1 MKRYFLLFATNL
13 LIVIVLSIIMAF
25 LGIDSTSWFGF
36 FILCLLFG
44 MGGALINLQLSI
56 WFAKKFHGVKV
67 INNQSEKLHDKQD
80 FVLKRT
86 HELCRKVG
94 LSNTQVG
101 IYESQEVNAFATG
114 PSKSKSLIVYSTG
127 LLNHM
132 SEDEI
137 EGVIAHEI
145 GHIDSG
151 DMMTMT
157 LLQGLMNAFVMFAAR
172 ALATVIDNY
181 LDDEDTGFG
190 GLGIWG
196 YWILVWVLEVV
207 FMILAYM
214 LISWFSRKREYAA
227 DKYSADLV
235 GKNKMIAALNSLK
248 NIGKVKVSKKNER
261 DSLVFS
267 KISNTKKLYFF
278 ETHPDLDDRINNLNL
293 VLM

>member
-13 LIVIVLSIIMAF
+13 LIVVVLSIIMAF
-25 LGIDSTSWFGF
+25 LGIDSNSWFGF

-44 MGGALINLQLSI
+44 MGGAFINLQLSI

-67 INNQSEKLHDKQD
+67 INNQSEKFHDKQD

-86 HELCRKVG
+86 NELCRKVG
-94 LSNTQVG
+94 LSSTQVG

-114 PSKSKSLIVYSTG
+114 PSKSKSLIAYSTG

-145 GHIDSG
+145 AHIDSG

-190 GLGIWG
+190 GLGVWG
-196 YWILVWVLEVV
+196 YWILVWVLEVI

-214 LISWFSRKREYAA
+214 LISWFSRTREYAA
-227 DKYSADLV
+227 DKYSANLV

-278 ETHPDLDDRINNLNL
+278 ETHPDLDDRINNLNFNI
-293 VLM
+293 